1 MEALKGSAFLL
12 APFLQFLFTWKPR
25 SWGFNAQG
33 EVKKNW
39 VEEGTEVYRC
49 GYECD
54 GVARSQDTKARLCFE
69 LPPPSLNSG
78 FPVNLD
84 LVEDRA
90 AAEWKKHL
98 FLDLWS
104 A

>member
-1 MEALKGSAFLL
+1 MAVDMSVGKVQCRWTLKQGSALSSRLL
-12 APFLQFLFTWKPR
+12 
-25 SWGFNAQG
+25 
-33 EVKKNW
+33 
-39 VEEGTEVYRC
+39 
-49 GYECD
+49 
-54 GVARSQDTKARLCFE
+54 
-69 LPPPSLNSG
+69 
-78 FPVNLD
+78 NLD